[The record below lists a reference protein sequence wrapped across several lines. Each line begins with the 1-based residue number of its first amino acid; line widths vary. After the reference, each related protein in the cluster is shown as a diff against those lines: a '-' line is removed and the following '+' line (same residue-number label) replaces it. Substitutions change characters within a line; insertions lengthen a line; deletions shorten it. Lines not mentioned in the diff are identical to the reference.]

1 MIDLHELTTIELL
14 RLAARVNLLVPL
26 RLWWAF
32 AGILALVV
40 LSSALERR
48 RQRNYRDYLRRK
60 R

>member
-1 MIDLHELTTIELL
+1 MIDLSELTTIELL

-26 RLWWAF
+26 RLWWVF

-48 RQRNYRDYLRRK
+48 RERIYRDYLRRK